1 MFGNF
6 GNMLSTVAEE
16 THQLVPLFEGSSI
29 VNNSK
34 LFESTKMLLLN
45 LTLSRLAVSDLFGSP
60 FISSRCS
67 VNARNLLF
75 RRSFHS
81 AFFGHM
87 NLNLRSS
94 TMSHFLSSAIFL
106 TNQDI
111 YSTTTITSDTNY
123 QNIVANRVSSRYSHG
138 GGVLTTSTS
147 PDSYTVSITQS
158 TFQTCAST
166 TPQGGGA
173 IYIENAK
180 SLSVSNTRAY
190 FCSACDGAFLVA
202 LGSSEGEVTLSEIL
216 TSECGPG
223 IRPGGKNA
231 IHVDAPKVTILK
243 VNVTNGEVMGD
254 GAGIRIAALNSV
266 SVTDFVAKSVG
277 GDGAIDLDF
286 PIPDPKLLGLSVIDS
301 RLRGHGAVTFYGD
314 YAIEYGCYLN
324 NTGDTIYSKIGI
336 LTFRKCWFDRVYFE
350 SPYVRFEG
358 CTIELNNPQK
368 VPVYTGNEVV
378 FSQTPWVNLV
388 LSFADQVEDTLR
400 TPFPTQTRGFGAD
413 AVGGLAIAGLCL
425 GVIAMFVAICCFV
438 PRFREFRNIEI
449 ANLHQYYADNG
460 ATNDENEKKIP
471 IETIGEG
478 EEKEQ
483 IDLNITLEPLWNTDD
498 EFHAYGG

>member
-1 MFGNF
+1 
-6 GNMLSTVAEE
+6 
-16 THQLVPLFEGSSI
+16 
-29 VNNSK
+29 
-34 LFESTKMLLLN
+34 MLLLN
-45 LTLSRLAVSDLFGSP
+45 LTLSRLAVSDLFDSP
-60 FISSRCS
+60 FLSSRCS
-67 VNARNLLF
+67 VNARNILF

-94 TMSHFLSSAIFL
+94 TMSQFLSSAIFL

-111 YSTTTITSDTNY
+111 YSTQTITSDTDY
-123 QNIVANRVSSRYSHG
+123 QNIVANRVSNRYSDG
-138 GGVLTTSTS
+138 GGVLTTGAF
-147 PDSYTVSITQS
+147 PGSYQVSITGS

-173 IYIENAK
+173 IYIQNAK
-180 SLSVSNTRAY
+180 SLTVSNTRAY

-202 LGSSEGEVTLSEIL
+202 LGGSDGEVTLSEIL
-216 TSECGPG
+216 TSECGPS

-231 IHVDAPKVTILK
+231 IHVDAPTVTIEK

-254 GAGIRIAALNSV
+254 GAGIRIAAMVSV

-286 PIPDPKLLGLSVIDS
+286 PIPDSKLLGLSVIDS

-314 YAIEYGCYLN
+314 YEIEYGCYLN
-324 NTGDTIYSKIGI
+324 NTGDTIFSKIGI

-358 CTIELNNPQK
+358 CTIELNNPRE
-368 VPVYTGNEVV
+368 VPVYTGAKVV
-378 FSQTPWVNLV
+378 FSQTPWVNVV

-400 TPFPTQTRGFGAD
+400 TPFPAQTRGFGAD

-425 GVIAMFVAICCFV
+425 GAIAMFVAIRCFV
-438 PRFREFRNIEI
+438 PCFRDYRFIEI

-460 ATNDENEKKIP
+460 TPNDEHEKKIP